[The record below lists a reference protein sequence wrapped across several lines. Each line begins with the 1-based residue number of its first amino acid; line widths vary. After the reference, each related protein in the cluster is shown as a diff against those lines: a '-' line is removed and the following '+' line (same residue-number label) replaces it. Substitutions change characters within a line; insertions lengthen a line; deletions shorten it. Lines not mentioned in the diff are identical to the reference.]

1 MAGTAHLMSNIKK
14 NFASSSLWFF
24 IGQGTSN
31 LASFVIF
38 AVLARILG
46 PADFGLVA
54 FAGLFIDLSR
64 SVALAGLPTALI
76 REKEWDDET
85 ASTAFWGN
93 MGFSLVLAI
102 VVGGVIGGVASF
114 LMRKSYGADLQWV
127 ILSLSACLVLD
138 ALRATHEAKL
148 QREFKFKNLA
158 KQTAYSTIGAGAVG
172 VALAFAGWGVWAL
185 VVNRIVNSAIQSF
198 LVFRATPWRP
208 KMMFNRHRFMELF
221 RFGMHLGA
229 SAVFGQI
236 NRRVPE
242 LIAGFLISPIAVGYY
257 RVASRMVNM
266 VTDLTIAPMQRTAVA
281 GFSRL
286 SSPESLVLAY
296 RRVTKVVAMVAFPAF
311 FGMAVVASDLVV
323 LLFGKKWEQ
332 SGFIM
337 SMLALVG
344 GAASMSY
351 FVQPL
356 LAVAGKA
363 NLASMRSFL
372 TLIVNIAVCLVTAP
386 FGAAA
391 LALGFSV
398 RAYVGVIPTLT
409 LLKSAVGLPTMT
421 VLRDIF
427 PSFFSATLMVVV
439 VFLLRHFLL
448 LDQPSFVRVAVL
460 VPIGALIYVASIV
473 GIFRDFSR
481 EIWVDVA
488 PLLDPVLGRFKKA

>member
-1 MAGTAHLMSNIKK
+1 MSNVKK

-54 FAGLFIDLSR
+54 FAGIFIDLSR

-76 REKEWDDET
+76 RDKEWDDET

-93 MGFSLVLAI
+93 MAFSVVLAL
-102 VVGGVIGGVASF
+102 VVGGLIGGIASF
-114 LMRKSYGADLQWV
+114 LMRKSYSADLQWV
-127 ILSLSACLVLD
+127 IMALSACLVLD

-158 KQTAYSTIGAGAVG
+158 KQTAYATIGAGVVG
-172 VALAFAGWGVWAL
+172 VGLAFAGWGVWAL

-208 KMMFNRHRFMELF
+208 KLVFHRDRFIELF

-257 RVASRMVNM
+257 RVASRIVNM
-266 VTDLTIAPMQRTAVA
+266 VTDLTITPMQRTAVA

-286 SSPESLVLAY
+286 QTPEALVLAY
-296 RRVTKVVAMVAFPAF
+296 RRVTKVVALVAFPAF
-311 FGMAVVASDLVV
+311 FGMAAVANDLVV

-332 SGFIM
+332 SGFIL

-344 GAASMSY
+344 GAAAMGY

-363 NLASMRSFL
+363 KLASARSFL
-372 TLIVNIAVCLVTAP
+372 TLIVNVGVCLITAP

-398 RAYVGVIPTLT
+398 RAYVGIIPTLR
-409 LLKSAVGLPTMT
+409 LLKSAVGLPTIT
-421 VLRDIF
+421 ALRDIF
-427 PSFFSATLMVVV
+427 PSFFSATVMVIALYLLGH
-439 VFLLRHFLL
+439 FGLHGQHALLR
-448 LDQPSFVRVAVL
+448 VVIL
-460 VPIGALIYVASIV
+460 VPTGVLIYAASV
-473 GIFRDFSR
+473 LGLFREFSK
-481 EIWVDVA
+481 EIWTDIY
-488 PLLDPVLGRFKKA
+488 PLLEPVLGRFKKAGARPTS